1 MGTLS
6 KALAGCGGYIA
17 GSADLVDY
25 IKSLVGVFVYSVGM
39 PPLIAATTHQAIE
52 ILRSEPE
59 RVERLHRNV
68 ELFHRLAKQRGLDTG
83 TSAGTAVCPII
94 VGDSIPAVVLSH
106 KLLDRG
112 FNVLPVLY
120 PAVPAKASRL
130 RFFLTSEHT
139 AGEIEAALDATAAE
153 LTEMPTTLR
162 AMHLPGY

>member
-1 MGTLS
+1 
-6 KALAGCGGYIA
+6 
-17 GSADLVDY
+17 VDY

-39 PPLIAATTHQAIE
+39 PPLIAATAHQAVK

-59 RVERLHRNV
+59 RVARLHRNA
-68 ELFHRLAKQRGLDTG
+68 ELFRELAKQRGLDTG
-83 TSAGTAVCPII
+83 TSASTAICPII

-130 RFFLTSEHT
+130 RFFLTSEHSD
-139 AGEIEAALDATAAE
+139 GDIETALDATAAE
-153 LTEMPTTLR
+153 LTDLPKTLR
-162 AMHLPGY
+162 AMHVPGY